1 MTPKP
6 ASFVSRPIVKLVAY
20 VFSWFLFSLSFA
32 LLGYSVIAVGDA
44 GGTCAS
50 GNTAYV
56 IQVQCPQAA
65 VVFLPWCIFTGLI
78 AVGIAVVLANGIG
91 FQLRV
96 WAWPVLFG
104 VLGGIF
110 ALSGELV
117 GYLLGFIVPALGG
130 LVVATLWVA
139 SLRGN

>member
-1 MTPKP
+1 M
-6 ASFVSRPIVKLVAY
+6 
-20 VFSWFLFSLSFA
+20 
-32 LLGYSVIAVGDA
+32 
-44 GGTCAS
+44 
-50 GNTAYV
+50 
-56 IQVQCPQAA
+56 QCPQAA